1 MTGYICKRC
10 GGPAPT
16 GIGYAVTGAAVAKG
30 SAALSQCGC
39 GYSLKP
45 SKGASK

>member
-16 GIGYAVTGAAVAKG
+16 GIGYAATGAAAAKK
-30 SAALSQCGC
+30 SAALSQCKC
-39 GYSLKP
+39 GYSK
-45 SKGASK
+45 KEGGFK